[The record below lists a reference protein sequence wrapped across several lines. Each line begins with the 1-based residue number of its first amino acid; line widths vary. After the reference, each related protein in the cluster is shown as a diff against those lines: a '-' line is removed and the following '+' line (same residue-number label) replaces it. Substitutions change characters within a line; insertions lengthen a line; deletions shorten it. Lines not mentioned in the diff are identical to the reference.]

1 MGRIIK
7 WLSLRANR
15 LKAQKWREVHES
27 VDTKP
32 SPIEYRTRHIG
43 CAIVGVGLGAR
54 AAGSDISAGAAAA
67 HCTRYGP
74 NYAVD
79 PANCSQQFGMGG
91 LYTTGATAL
100 RDGNAITMS
109 GSRDWSLWLEASGG
123 GFPQNNTGTG
133 FGWSQG
139 GYAGYAYAGC
149 SRSGAAVNGQC
160 YTNWHD

>member
-1 MGRIIK
+1 M
-7 WLSLRANR
+7 SLLTQSLLRSNIA
-15 LKAQKWREVHES
+15 LA
-27 VDTKP
+27 TLAA
-32 SPIEYRTRHIG
+32 
-43 CAIVGVGLGAR
+43 AIVGVGLGAR

-74 NYAVD
+74 NYVVD

-139 GYAGYAYAGC
+139 GYAGYAYPGC

>member
-1 MGRIIK
+1 
-7 WLSLRANR
+7 
-15 LKAQKWREVHES
+15 
-27 VDTKP
+27 
-32 SPIEYRTRHIG
+32 
-43 CAIVGVGLGAR
+43 
-54 AAGSDISAGAAAA
+54 
-67 HCTRYGP
+67 
-74 NYAVD
+74 
-79 PANCSQQFGMGG
+79 MGG